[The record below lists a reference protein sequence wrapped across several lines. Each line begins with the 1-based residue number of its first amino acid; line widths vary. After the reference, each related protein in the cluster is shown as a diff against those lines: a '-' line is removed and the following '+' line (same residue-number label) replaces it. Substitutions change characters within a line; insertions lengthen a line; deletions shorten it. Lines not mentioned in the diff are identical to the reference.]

1 MAIQVRGVSK
11 RFGDAVALE
20 DVNLEVPTGSLTA
33 LLGPSGGGKSTLL
46 RVVAGLEVPDAGRVL
61 IDGEDVTGLA
71 PRDRGIGFCFQ
82 HYAPFRHLT
91 VRRNVAFGLEIR
103 RRPKAEIKARVDEL
117 LELVGLAHLGD
128 RYPSQLS
135 GGQRQRMALARA
147 LAIEPKVLLLDEPF
161 GALDAQVR
169 TQLRQWLRDLHDT
182 LHVTTVLVTHDQE
195 EAMEVADHLAII
207 NHGHLEQVGTPADMY
222 DHPANEFVLT
232 FLGPATRLGGQW
244 VRPHDLAL
252 HHDDGTQPDPDA
264 VPGTVSRVT
273 HLGFEVKVDVALH
286 DGTCWVQLSRGTAA
300 DLGVTPGQRVWVVRT
315 DGPPVPGEAPGTE
328 TTARHVPDPAAATAG
343 APESARPP
351 SPVRT

>member
-1 MAIQVRGVSK
+1 MSIHVESISK
-11 RFGDAVALE
+11 RFGDAVALDE
-20 DVNLEVPTGSLTA
+20 VSLEVPTGSLTA

-46 RVVAGLEVPDAGRVL
+46 RIIAGLDTADTGTVH
-61 IDGEDVTGLA
+61 IDGEDLTKTPA
-71 PRDRGIGFCFQ
+71 RSRGVGFCFQ

-103 RRPKAEIKARVDEL
+103 RRPKAEIKTRVDEL
-117 LELVGLAHLGD
+117 LDLVGLAHLGE

-195 EAMEVADHLAII
+195 EAMEVADRLAII
-207 NHGHLEQVGTPADMY
+207 NHGRLEQVGTPSDMY

-232 FLGPATRLGGQW
+232 FLGPATRLNGEW
-244 VRPHDLAL
+244 VRPHDLAI
-252 HHDDGTQPDPDA
+252 HRNPDTPPPDGA
-264 VPGTVSRVT
+264 VAGTITRVT
-273 HLGFEVKVDVALH
+273 HLGFEVKVDVALA
-286 DGTCWVQLSRGTAA
+286 DGSSEDCWVQLSRGTAA
-300 DLGVTPGQRVWVVRT
+300 DLGLEPGQRVWVAQF
-315 DGPPVPGEAPGTE
+315 DSGPEATKSRSSAVPSL
-328 TTARHVPDPAAATAG
+328 
-343 APESARPP
+343 SA
-351 SPVRT
+351 